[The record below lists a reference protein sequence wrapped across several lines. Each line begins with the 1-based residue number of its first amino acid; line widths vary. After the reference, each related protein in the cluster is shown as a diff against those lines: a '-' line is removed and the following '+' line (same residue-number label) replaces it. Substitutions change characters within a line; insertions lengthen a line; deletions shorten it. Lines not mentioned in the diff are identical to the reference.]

1 MKYLR
6 RKKWSLLSTTCLMVL
21 PLFAHSEILGYVGL
35 QARAYPMT
43 AAEPQQG
50 SETVS
55 VVVAPEWYSQ
65 WNDGDDSFNVKA
77 FYRYDSL
84 DKERSHADLREF
96 YWQRV
101 GSNWELSVGIN
112 TVFWGVTESQHL
124 VDIITQTD
132 FLESADGEDKLGQPM
147 IHFASIRDWGVVDLF
162 VLPRFRTRDFA
173 GSDGRL
179 RSIPTTVNDQES
191 YQSNEEE
198 KHIDYALR
206 WSHYLG
212 DWNLGLSW
220 FQGTSR
226 EPIYQAI
233 ISGGAVSLAAHYP
246 LIEQSGIDV
255 QYISGDWLWKLEA
268 IHRRGLGHSLAEA
281 MSASTAGFEY
291 TLTGINSQFWDLG
304 ILLEYSYDSRSSA
317 QAGVFQNDLFS
328 GGRLSLNDIASSEI
342 LFGISQDLEDSD
354 SRSAIVEAS
363 TRLGDSIR
371 LLAELYHFHST
382 QEDDPLYSIRKDSY
396 VELGLEFYF

>member
-1 MKYLR
+1 MKSQHYNTNPLCGAACLM
-6 RKKWSLLSTTCLMVL
+6 LLSLS
-21 PLFAHSEILGYVGL
+21 AHSEFLGYVGL

-43 AAEPQQG
+43 AAAPEQG

-55 VVVAPEWYSQ
+55 VVVAPEWFSQ
-65 WNDGDDSFNVKA
+65 WNDGDDSFNIKA

-84 DKERSHADLREF
+84 DDERSHADLREF

-101 GSNWELSVGIN
+101 GSSWELSVGIN

-124 VDIITQTD
+124 VDIINQTD

-147 IHFASIRDWGVVDLF
+147 IHFASIQNWGVIDVF
-162 VLPRFRTRDFA
+162 VLPQFRPRDFA
-173 GSDGRL
+173 GNEGRL
-179 RSIPTTVNDQES
+179 RSIPATVNSQES
-191 YQSNEEE
+191 YQSSKDD

-226 EPIYQAI
+226 EPLYQAI
-233 ISGGAVSLAAHYP
+233 IQDGAVALAAYYP
-246 LIEQSGIDV
+246 LIEQSGIDA

-268 IHRRGLGHSLAEA
+268 IHRRGLGHSIAED

-291 TLTGINSQFWDLG
+291 TFTGINSQFWDLG
-304 ILLEYSYDSRSSA
+304 ILLEYSYDSRSNA
-317 QAGVFQNDLFS
+317 QVGAFQNDLFS
-328 GGRLSLNDIASSEI
+328 GGRLSLNDIASTEI
-342 LFGISQDLEDSD
+342 LFGISQDLDDGD
-354 SRSAIVEAS
+354 SRSAIIEAS

-371 LLAELYHFHST
+371 LVGELYHFHST
-382 QEDDPLYSIRKDSY
+382 QVSDPLYSVRKDSY
-396 VELGLEFYF
+396 VELALEFYF